1 MAKSPLLVTR
11 YWSRR
16 KNSSFSKMKLI
27 CEHSCT
33 MDRFNLPEMWAKR
46 KAERKLCL
54 VKFLGQ
60 RNFAIQTFCYTNWIT
75 FPVNSDGPP
84 VGSVAWT
91 LPFPFRER
99 ASRGSIRYI
108 TDWTATLWNS
118 YSLWLVKGCTAP
130 VHKLAVRPTM
140 WQTLYW
146 WIFEMLDFLKCIPN
160 PEGLIRKGFM
170 TRHVIIRNIQ
180 KFQQTIWRGYLE
192 VETFKNILKQFY
204 DKFHTS
210 RGVHWLDCT
219 FDIDARNGYRDSR
232 NVIEKLFQNL
242 TSMPLRILRFLRE
255 HH

>member
-1 MAKSPLLVTR
+1 
-11 YWSRR
+11 
-16 KNSSFSKMKLI
+16 MKLI

-60 RNFAIQTFCYTNWIT
+60 RNLLYKLFAIQI
-75 FPVNSDGPP
+75 
-84 VGSVAWT
+84 GSHFRSIQTVHQWEVLRELYLFHLA
-91 LPFPFRER
+91 RER

-160 PEGLIRKGFM
+160 PEGFIRKGFM
-170 TRHVIIRNIQ
+170 TRDYTEYTEVPANNMAWLLRGRNLQ
-180 KFQQTIWRGYLE
+180 KY
-192 VETFKNILKQFY
+192 FKAILWQIPHEPWSSLAWLY
-204 DKFHTS
+204 VRHWCPQWVS
-210 RGVHWLDCT
+210 R
-219 FDIDARNGYRDSR
+219 
-232 NVIEKLFQNL
+232 
-242 TSMPLRILRFLRE
+242 
-255 HH
+255 